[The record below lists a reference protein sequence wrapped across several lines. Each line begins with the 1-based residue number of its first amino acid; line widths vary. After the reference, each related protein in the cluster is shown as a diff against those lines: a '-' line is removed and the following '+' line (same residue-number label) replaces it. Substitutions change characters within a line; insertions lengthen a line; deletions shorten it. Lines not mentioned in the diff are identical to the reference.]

1 MQSKAWVIEIWLAP
15 FLLLWKKVMNM
26 NKKFLKAASTSLI
39 QQRIYRDQVNSSTIQ
54 RTVKRLF
61 FEKNRIYTLY
71 INVKTKQ
78 KAMKTYSLKN
88 DINIAQNILR
98 KNIQYNEYDCK
109 IRNSIDN
116 NIKRMYCVVIKKT
129 ITQTIS

>member
-1 MQSKAWVIEIWLAP
+1 
-15 FLLLWKKVMNM
+15 M

-116 NIKRMYCVVIKKT
+116 NIKKMYCVVIKKT
-129 ITQTIS
+129 IAQTIS